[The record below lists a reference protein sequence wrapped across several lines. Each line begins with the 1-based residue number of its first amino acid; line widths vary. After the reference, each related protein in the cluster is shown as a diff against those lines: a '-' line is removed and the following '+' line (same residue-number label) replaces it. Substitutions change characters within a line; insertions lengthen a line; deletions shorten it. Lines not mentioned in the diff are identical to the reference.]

1 MNFMLSNS
9 VWWWFKV
16 CTFLLMSIW
25 NPNYT
30 FFPTL
35 FLQLSISQFPCAAMV
50 HWEKNIIKLLR
61 QFPVNVIQAITFP
74 LSGKHYHNPWS
85 MVVFF
90 FALFPQS
97 KADIGLHSINK
108 IQYRSNNT
116 NLTGD
121 LRLCRHGPRI
131 KRVGIFSAWL
141 FLIRWITF
149 TRGYG
154 SPPTT
159 SAYFGNVS
167 NTSFIRKTTLTK
179 FLIFQ
184 HAWYKQCKQFKS

>member
-1 MNFMLSNS
+1 
-9 VWWWFKV
+9 
-16 CTFLLMSIW
+16 
-25 NPNYT
+25 
-30 FFPTL
+30 
-35 FLQLSISQFPCAAMV
+35 MV
-50 HWEKNIIKLLR
+50 HREKDIIKLLR

-85 MVVFF
+85 MVVFC
-90 FALFPQS
+90 FAPFPQS

-141 FLIRWITF
+141 FLNPMDYIHPRLWK
-149 TRGYG
+149 
-154 SPPTT
+154 SPNNVCVFW
-159 SAYFGNVS
+159 YVS
-167 NTSFIRKTTLTK
+167 NTSFIRKTTLIIFWSFNMLDINNVNNFDLSTC
-179 FLIFQ
+179 LI
-184 HAWYKQCKQFKS
+184 